1 MVVLIVFLLIRG
13 GLLIGALDVLQ
24 LPSESKDLSARDDPE
39 LDRELESFH
48 IFWSERRCADNV

>member
-1 MVVLIVFLLIRG
+1 MLIVFLLIRG

-39 LDRELESFH
+39 LDRELESLQ
-48 IFWSERRCADNV
+48 IFSQ